1 MSKWQQKWQHSAT
14 KAKKTR
20 SVHISWELYAEL
32 DVIRKDP
39 EQYVFNLV
47 SRSQTRKYKVL
58 QRACKKLGIV
68 NGGLHTFRM
77 SRATEIYRRCGIKVA
92 AQMLGDSEGI
102 ALKHYIEEVGPE
114 QIRKEARTGKPVPRT
129 RKQVPSKPFPS
140 KRKRSGGSGGLPPP
154 GYQSG
159 KKKGGEAPRSP
170 RLRAKRAG
178 GFLTLLLARELS
190 NEIGGALVQGQQ
202 SSLIRMGDTYFW

>member
-1 MSKWQQKWQHSAT
+1 MSLHKGNYYKWRQQRQ
-14 KAKKTR
+14 R
-20 SVHISWELYAEL
+20 C
-32 DVIRKDP
+32 VIRQVTWQPRTWRLERRNWKL
-39 EQYVFNLV
+39 ESSNAEHGGCEASNQEAITWKEAI
-47 SRSQTRKYKVL
+47 TRKL
-58 QRACKKLGIV
+58 
-68 NGGLHTFRM
+68 
-77 SRATEIYRRCGIKVA
+77 
-92 AQMLGDSEGI
+92 
-102 ALKHYIEEVGPE
+102 
-114 QIRKEARTGKPVPRT
+114 
-129 RKQVPSKPFPS
+129 VPSKPFPS